1 MKNLFNAIK
10 KQLSI
15 APCYLVALL
24 EVEGSTPRK
33 SGTYMLVGQEGL
45 LYGTIGGG
53 GMEYA
58 AQMAAQRAL
67 REGKTANF
75 AQSYDLSPKAGMACG
90 GLCHVQSCYLDAGD
104 MQLVDRVLELE
115 DKGEPWWFLVPFG
128 EGKLQATTALPS
140 DVQVDKHVAQVE
152 VDGLRYYAEQYNY
165 DGIVYVFGAGHVSRE
180 LVPLLCHLDFKCKV
194 YDDRE
199 AFADP
204 SVFPNAMEVRVVDL
218 ANLAAAGIGPIR
230 KQDYV
235 AIMTRAHF
243 YDADCERFALQSD
256 ADYIGVMGSRSK
268 AAMTFAAL
276 RNEGFTDIDL
286 ARVKTPIGYD
296 LHSDTPAE
304 IAVAIAAELIEL
316 RASRK

>member
-1 MKNLFNAIK
+1 MKNLFTAIK
-10 KQLSI
+10 QQI
-15 APCYLVALL
+15 ANAPCYLVALL

-45 LYGTIGGG
+45 LHGTIGGG

-58 AQMAAQRAL
+58 AQLAAQKAL
-67 REGKTANF
+67 ADGKKANF

-90 GLCHVQSCYLDAGD
+90 GYCQVQSCYLDETD
-104 MQLVDRVLELE
+104 LPLVERVLDLE
-115 DKGEPWWFLVPFG
+115 AAGEPWWFLVPFG
-128 EGKLQATTALPS
+128 EGRLQARTALPA
-140 DVQVDKHVAQVE
+140 DTKVQKHVAQIEEAGV
-152 VDGLRYYAEQYNY
+152 RYYAEQYNY

-204 SVFPNAMEVRVVDL
+204 AVFPQALEVRAVDL
-218 ANLAAAGIGPIR
+218 AHLAEAGIGPIR

-243 YDADCERFALQSD
+243 YDADCERFALQSE
-256 ADYIGVMGSRSK
+256 AAYIGVMGSRPK
-268 AAMTFAAL
+268 AAMTFAKL
-276 RNEGFTDIDL
+276 REEGFTEADL